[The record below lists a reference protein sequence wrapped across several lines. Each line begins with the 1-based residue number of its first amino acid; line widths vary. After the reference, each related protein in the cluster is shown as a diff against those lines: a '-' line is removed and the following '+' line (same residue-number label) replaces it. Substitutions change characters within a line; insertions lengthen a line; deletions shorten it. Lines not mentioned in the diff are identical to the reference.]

1 MQPSKVLVIDDS
13 TLMHKL
19 FGALL
24 PKANLI
30 HALDGIEAL
39 SRLAEHPDADLVI
52 LDINMPRM
60 NGLEFLRQVKFLLP
74 CEPWDRTHFL
84 QIKVEVVLRGSGGGL
99 RFGGAVARGLV
110 VERVLRGARQ
120 RREFGV
126 VLDGLRR
133 ASSRSARQSR
143 SPTRDRAPPSGL

>member
-1 MQPSKVLVIDDS
+1 MQPHKVLVIDDS

-30 HALDGIEAL
+30 HALDGVEAL

-60 NGLEFLRQVKFLLP
+60 NGLEFLHKVKADGALASIP
-74 CEPWDRTHFL
+74 
-84 QIKVEVVLRGSGGGL
+84 VVIVSTEGKEEDTVLGL
-99 RFGGAVARGLV
+99 RAGAAAYIRKPFQHRELLDLIARL
-110 VERVLRGARQ
+110 
-120 RREFGV
+120 
-126 VLDGLRR
+126 
-133 ASSRSARQSR
+133 
-143 SPTRDRAPPSGL
+143 